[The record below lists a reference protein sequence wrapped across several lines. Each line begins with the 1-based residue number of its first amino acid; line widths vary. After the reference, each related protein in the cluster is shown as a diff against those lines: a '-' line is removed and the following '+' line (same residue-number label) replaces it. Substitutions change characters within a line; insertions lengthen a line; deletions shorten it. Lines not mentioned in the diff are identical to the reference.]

1 MKDKK
6 NIKNIHTSKEL
17 DNRIFEN
24 TIYKN
29 KDKKVFKLNYISLGV
44 ILMVFLSGVVIA
56 KNTINPLLKR
66 IKVQDNLESLTIS
79 VDNQKELPEKSDLVC
94 NKNINLKDVQ
104 EQLGIDLLD
113 FDKISNI
120 TFSDCEVVKDENGKI
135 RTVSLYFSNDYLYDF
150 ISDTLNNTNNQK
162 DKKYFNLGIKF
173 MSDKALEEDKEK
185 FKNIVLLT
193 GEEDVLDNTETRIE
207 NYHINSL
214 NTDAIILENNI
225 AYFVYDDVLYYYA
238 VVNYTNSEMI
248 NILEN
253 IK

>member
-6 NIKNIHTSKEL
+6 NIKNMHTSKEL

-44 ILMVFLSGVVIA
+44 ILMLFLSGVVIA

-104 EQLGIDLLD
+104 EQLGIDLLN

-120 TFSDCEVVKDENGKI
+120 VFSDLK
-135 RTVSLYFSNDYLYDF
+135 
-150 ISDTLNNTNNQK
+150 
-162 DKKYFNLGIKF
+162 
-173 MSDKALEEDKEK
+173 
-185 FKNIVLLT
+185 
-193 GEEDVLDNTETRIE
+193 
-207 NYHINSL
+207 
-214 NTDAIILENNI
+214 
-225 AYFVYDDVLYYYA
+225 
-238 VVNYTNSEMI
+238 
-248 NILEN
+248 
-253 IK
+253 

>member
-44 ILMVFLSGVVIA
+44 ILMLFLSGAVIA

-66 IKVQDNLESLTIS
+66 IKAQDNLKSLTIS

-104 EQLGIDLLD
+104 EQLGIELLD

-120 TFSDCEVVKDENGKI
+120 TFSNCEVVKDENGKI
-135 RTVSLYFSNDYLYDF
+135 RTVSLYSSNDYIYDF
-150 ISDTLNNTNNQK
+150 ISDILNNTNNQK